1 MQVLAATLEQR
12 LLCRISDQRVL
23 EPVSGLRSNATHV
36 EQLRVGQITQ
46 GALEILFGNRMDRG
60 AAIGLAAGAF
70 GLAGP

>member
-12 LLCRISDQRVL
+12 LLCRISVL
-23 EPVSGLRSNATHV
+23 ELVSGLRSNATHV

-46 GALEILFGNRMDRG
+46 GALEILFGNRMDWG